1 MFWELAL
8 SKKKS
13 LMNKKK
19 ALEFISYYTNEKNLC
34 YYDENVKFSRWKK
47 LEYNATFNPICALAG
62 ADSGRL
68 EIFGGVA
75 SIVSQT
81 MDEILAIAES
91 DGTILTE
98 TIKEEMIRADDGIW
112 CTPSMLVDLRK
123 KNFIEYEVIVGNPM
137 RIAMESN
144 LQASNLKMIY
154 SLLSVV
160 QKSLMETK
168 GMITLPKKGQ

>member
-1 MFWELAL
+1 
-8 SKKKS
+8 
-13 LMNKKK
+13 MNKKK
-19 ALEFISYYTNEKNLC
+19 SFGIYLILCERKNLC

-47 LEYNATFNPICALAG
+47 LVYNALAG
-62 ADSGRL
+62 VDSGRL

-81 MDEILAIAES
+81 IDEILAIAES
-91 DGTILTE
+91 DGTFLPE

-137 RIAMESN
+137 RIAMENS
-144 LQASNLKMIY
+144 LQVSNLKIIY
-154 SLLSVV
+154 SLLSGV

-168 GMITLPKKGQ
+168 GMITLLKKGQ